1 MNKQFLGRSQGKRNW
16 GRRMQIDS
24 WDRLELVIELMKT
37 SLPIDIRI
45 DLNHAEILR
54 PLAPPLFYD
63 PRKESSITIPT
74 PLPLL
79 AEVRVS
85 LYIDETLACLLPVQF
100 CIDQFLTAEE
110 VVTKLADAFRFLK
123 AWSGIHAHEA
133 QELLRTQC
141 PHGRGPAKSPSK
153 YLVQ

>member
-1 MNKQFLGRSQGKRNW
+1 MRIN
-16 GRRMQIDS
+16 S
-24 WDRLELVIELMKT
+24 WDRLELVIDLIKG
-37 SLPIDIRI
+37 SLPIDVRM

-54 PLAPPLFYD
+54 PSAPPLPYD
-63 PRKESSITIPT
+63 PRAESSITIPT

-85 LYIDETLACLLPVQF
+85 LCIDETLACLVPVQF
-100 CIDQFLTAEE
+100 CMDQFLTAEE
-110 VVTKLADAFRFLK
+110 VVTKLVDAFWFLK

-133 QELLRTQC
+133 RELLRTQC
-141 PHGRGPAKSPSK
+141 PHGQVPTKSPSK